1 MDLRIVPLG
10 SLLNLIQCISIFRMK
25 LFIKDLMGTPIF
37 YPCGQELINTTLLL
51 LKKQIK
57 IESNIHQARHARVGL
72 RRLTQEM

>member
-1 MDLRIVPLG
+1 
-10 SLLNLIQCISIFRMK
+10 
-25 LFIKDLMGTPIF
+25 LMGTPIF